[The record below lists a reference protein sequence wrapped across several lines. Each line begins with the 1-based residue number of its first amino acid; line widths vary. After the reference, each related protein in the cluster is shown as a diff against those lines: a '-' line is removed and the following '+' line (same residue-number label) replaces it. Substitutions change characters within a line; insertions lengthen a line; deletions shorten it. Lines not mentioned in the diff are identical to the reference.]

1 MLRSR
6 VSTGIDV
13 ARLSNAVSR
22 PGIDPRV
29 WVSYAVLISEPY
41 IESQEGQQDVVVDIQ
56 LMPTGEEETA
66 RVGAIYAGNGF
77 GFYAP
82 LHEGDEVLV
91 CAPSGDP
98 DEGLVVMQR
107 LWSPADPP
115 PQAVY
120 ENPEDMTL
128 VVESGKNLRMKMLGS
143 GTAYITAEDGKV
155 VLGDEAATRGVARVD
170 DTTAN
175 GTFMVDVIPPIPP
188 AALFTMTFTYTPPG
202 GVPQVQA
209 VTFLPAAGPIAVP
222 TVPPIP
228 RQPMTLSGK
237 IDSASEKV
245 VAS

>member
-6 VSTGIDV
+6 VSTSIDT

-22 PGIDPRV
+22 PGIDPRI

-41 IESQEGQQDVVVDIQ
+41 IEEVEGQQDIVVDIQ
-56 LMPTGEEETA
+56 MMPIGDQETA

-77 GFYAP
+77 GFYCP

-120 ENPEDMTL
+120 DNPEDVTL
-128 VVESGKNLRMKMLGS
+128 VVQQGKNLRLSVLGA
-143 GTAYITAEDGKV
+143 GNVVIAAEDGKV
-155 VLGDEAATRGVARVD
+155 KLGSEDADKGVARVD
-170 DTTAN
+170 DEVQITLTPADIA
-175 GTFMVDVIPPIPP
+175 TMVLV
-188 AALFTMTFTYTPPG
+188 
-202 GVPQVQA
+202 
-209 VTFLPAAGPIAVP
+209 AG
-222 TVPPIP
+222 TVPV
-228 RQPMTLSGK
+228 TATNSVTVTGK
-237 IDSASEKV
+237 INTGSDKV
-245 VAS
+245 VSS

>member
-6 VSTGIDV
+6 VSSSIDV
-13 ARLSNAVSR
+13 ARLSTAVSR

-29 WVSYAVLISEPY
+29 WVSYAVLTSEPY
-41 IESQEGQQDVVVDIQ
+41 IESVEGQQDVVVDIK
-56 LMPTGEEETA
+56 LMPMGEEETA

-77 GFYAP
+77 GLYTP
-82 LHEGDEVLV
+82 LHIDDEVLV
-91 CAPSGDP
+91 VAPSGDP

-120 ENPEDMTL
+120 DNPEDVTL
-128 VVESGKNLRMKMLGS
+128 VVQEGKNLRLKMLGA

-155 VLGDEAATRGVARVD
+155 VLGSESADKGVARLD

-175 GTFMVDVIPPIPP
+175 GTLSLTATAVPPVPP
-188 AALFTMTFTYTPPG
+188 APPG
-202 GVPQVQA
+202 VVLTLSYLPPGAVVPLTSSVTLA
-209 VTFLPAAGPIAVP
+209 VATLVGAVGS
-222 TVPPIP
+222 ID
-228 RQPMTLSGK
+228 LSGK
-237 IDSASEKV
+237 IASASEKV

>member
-41 IESQEGQQDVVVDIQ
+41 IEPQVGQQDVVVDIQ

-77 GFYAP
+77 GLYAP

-120 ENPEDMTL
+120 DHPEDVTL
-128 VVESGKNLRMKMLGS
+128 VVEAGKNLRLNVQGAGNLILQVDTGKIYLGS
-143 GTAYITAEDGKV
+143 PDNTEP
-155 VLGDEAATRGVARVD
+155 AAKGETLKSYLESIKATFDNHAHQV
-170 DTTAN
+170 TTA
-175 GTFMVDVIPPIPP
+175 GAPSLGPMVAVAPSPVPVSFAIPTD
-188 AALFTMTFTYTPPG
+188 ALLATTTE
-202 GVPQVQA
+202 V
-209 VTFLPAAGPIAVP
+209 
-222 TVPPIP
+222 
-228 RQPMTLSGK
+228 K
-237 IDSASEKV
+237 
-245 VAS
+245 